1 MADNDFR
8 AYRSR
13 DAVARDDIDAHA
25 PDSVRDPLAEL
36 ARLIGQ
42 ADPASEYD
50 RNPGHEPEPA
60 LQYEEAAP
68 VAPSQNWVADETYED
83 QPQYAEQGYEQPAE
97 PHPALPDYPSYQG
110 NPPQPQFDDR
120 YFDPAGS
127 RDPAPRREAV
137 SNDRYADDEL
147 PPLPRGRQLPALAP
161 QQSYEDEYQD
171 EGQWQDEQGEQGE
184 DAYDTDEHGRPYAGD
199 EYQEEAERAPRRSGL
214 ALVLGV
220 VGLVTIG
227 AASALA
233 YRTMFGDA
241 LIPSL
246 PPIIKASD
254 GPNKIV
260 PAQAA
265 NSGSAAASSANS
277 AEKLVPREEQP
288 VPIQPQNAPPRVVAT
303 IPVAPQQGSAVVGAQ
318 SLGPVTQ
325 SAPVQSAFPP
335 PPGAAAS
342 PAPAPT
348 TNPTEPKKVH
358 TVLIRPEQSG
368 SAAPAAQA
376 PAAHSNAPTS
386 LSPHAAPVPHSV
398 PPSSPNAPL
407 ALVPTAQGNTP
418 HVVAPRAQVA
428 RAEPGAGAPLATAPA
443 AVSPGTAA
451 GGGYSVQVTSQR
463 SETEA
468 QTSYRELQ
476 AKYPAQLGSHH
487 ATIHRADLGDKGTY
501 YRALIGPYSSAEGAA
516 GMCSSLKAAGGSCIV
531 QKN

>member
-1 MADNDFR
+1 MAENDFR

-13 DAVARDDIDAHA
+13 DAAARDGIDAHT

-50 RNPGHEPEPA
+50 RSAGQEPA
-60 LQYEEAAP
+60 LQYEDAAA
-68 VAPSQNWVADETYED
+68 VAPNRHGAADEVYED
-83 QPQYAEQGYEQPAE
+83 QQQYAEQGYEQPAE
-97 PHPALPDYPSYQG
+97 PHPALRDYPSYQD

-120 YFDPAGS
+120 YFEPAGS
-127 RDPAPRREAV
+127 RDPAPRREAAYD
-137 SNDRYADDEL
+137 DRYADDEL
-147 PPLPRGRQLPALAP
+147 PPLPRGHQLPALAP

-171 EGQWQDEQGEQGE
+171 QEEGQWQDEHDDG
-184 DAYDTDEHGRPYAGD
+184 AYATDEHRRPYAGD
-199 EYQEEAERAPRRSGL
+199 DYQEEAEPAPRRSGL

-227 AASALA
+227 AASAFA
-233 YRTMFGDA
+233 YRTMFGGV

-246 PPIIKASD
+246 PPIIKASE

-260 PAQAA
+260 PAQVASS
-265 NSGSAAASSANS
+265 NGSAPSGANS

-303 IPVAPQQGSAVVGAQ
+303 IPVAPQGSGLTGAQ
-318 SLGPVTQ
+318 PPGAVTL
-325 SAPVQSAFPP
+325 SAPAQSAFPP
-335 PPGAAAS
+335 PPGAAAP

-358 TVLIRPEQSG
+358 TVLIKPAQPG

-376 PAAHSNAPTS
+376 PAAHSNAPQS
-386 LSPHAAPVPHSV
+386 LASHAAPVAHSV
-398 PPSSPNAPL
+398 PASSPNAPL
-407 ALVPTAQGNTP
+407 ALVPAAQGNTP
-418 HVVAPRAQVA
+418 PHVTAPRAQVA
-428 RAEPGAGAPLATAPA
+428 RAEPGAGAPLATSPS
-443 AVSPGTAA
+443 AVSSGAST

-463 SETEA
+463 SEAEA
-468 QTSYRELQ
+468 QTAYRELQ

-501 YRALIGPYSSAEGAA
+501 YRALVGPFSSAEGAA
-516 GMCSSLKAAGGSCIV
+516 GICSSLKAAGGSCIV

>member
-68 VAPSQNWVADETYED
+68 VAPSQNWAADEADED

-97 PHPALPDYPSYQG
+97 PHPALRDYPSYQD

-127 RDPAPRREAV
+127 HDPAPRRREAAY
-137 SNDRYADDEL
+137 NDRYADDEL

-171 EGQWQDEQGEQGE
+171 EGQWQDEQGEG
-184 DAYDTDEHGRPYAGD
+184 AYAADEHGRPYAGD

-265 NSGSAAASSANS
+265 NSSSAAASGANS

-318 SLGPVTQ
+318 PLGPVTQ
-325 SAPVQSAFPP
+325 SAPAQSAFPP
-335 PPGAAAS
+335 PPGAAAP

-358 TVLIRPEQSG
+358 TVLIKPEQSG

-418 HVVAPRAQVA
+418 HVASSARSGRAG
-428 RAEPGAGAPLATAPA
+428 GAGCRC
-443 AVSPGTAA
+443 AA
-451 GGGYSVQVTSQR
+451 GDCACRSFLGYGCGR
-463 SETEA
+463 
-468 QTSYRELQ
+468 RLFG
-476 AKYPAQLGSHH
+476 PG
-487 ATIHRADLGDKGTY
+487 DL
-501 YRALIGPYSSAEGAA
+501 AA
-516 GMCSSLKAAGGSCIV
+516 
-531 QKN
+531 